1 MNKYGNRKVVID
13 GIKFDSMREA
23 AVYQD
28 FVRMLK
34 SGVIEELRLQVPF
47 ILQEGFK
54 DENGACRP
62 IKYIADFVVTHSD
75 GLIEVIDVKGYETDV
90 FKLKWKMLRK
100 VMKHMDYKLTIMK

>member
-1 MNKYGNRKVVID
+1 MNKYRNKKIVID

-28 FVRMLK
+28 FMRQK
-34 SGVIEELRLQVPF
+34 KQGQIKELDLQVPF
-47 ILQEGFK
+47 TLQEKFK
-54 DENGACRP
+54 DEYGACRP
-62 IKYIADFVVTHSD
+62 IKYKADFVVTHSD

>member
-1 MNKYGNRKVVID
+1 MNKYRNKKVIID

-47 ILQEGFK
+47 TLQEKFK
-54 DENGACRP
+54 DEYGACRA
-62 IKYIADFVVTHSD
+62 ITYKADFVVTHND
-75 GLIEVIDVKGYETDV
+75 GLKEIIDVKGFETEA

-100 VMKHMDYKLTIMK
+100 LQYGKGTKLTIMK